1 MDTRFSKFCVLV
13 LMMDRQKIIEFFDVE
28 SVSWDENSNLNSD
41 IIKIIFDDAKIIAD
55 VTVLD
60 VACGTGVLIPE
71 YLARGVKH
79 ITAIDFSSG
88 MIEKA
93 KEKFSLYDNVDFFC
107 ADALEYDFDRKFDR
121 IVIYDAFPHFLY
133 PEKLIKRLSSL
144 LNDGGIL
151 TVAHGASR
159 EKIQSFH
166 DLRASA
172 VSSPLPSSDELASIF
187 AKYLDVIVN
196 ISDDKMYQVSGT
208 VK

>member
-1 MDTRFSKFCVLV
+1 
-13 LMMDRQKIIEFFDVE
+13 MMDRQKIIDFFDSE
-28 SVSWDENSNLNSD
+28 SSNWDENSNLNSD
-41 IIKIIFDDAKIIAD
+41 IIKIIFDGAKIIAD

-93 KEKFSLYDNVDFFC
+93 KEKFSSHDNVDFIC
-107 ADALEYDFDRKFDR
+107 SDALEYDFDRKFDR
-121 IVIYDAFPHFLY
+121 IVIYDAFPHFIN
-133 PEKLIKRLSSL
+133 PEMLIKRLSSL

-159 EKIQSFH
+159 EKIQKFH
-166 DLRASA
+166 DLHASE
-172 VSSPLPSSDELASIF
+172 VSSPLPSSDELANIF
-187 AKYLDVIVN
+187 SKYLDVIVN
-196 ISDDKMYQVSGT
+196 ISDDKMYQVSGI